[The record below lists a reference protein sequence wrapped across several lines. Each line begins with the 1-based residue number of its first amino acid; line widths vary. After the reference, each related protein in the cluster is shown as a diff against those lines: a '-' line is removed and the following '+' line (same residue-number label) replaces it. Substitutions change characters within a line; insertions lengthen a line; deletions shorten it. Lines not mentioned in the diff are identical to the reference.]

1 METQKIKIAVVVLNW
16 NGKIWLEKF
25 LPNLVKHSLEATVFM
40 ADNASTD
47 DSVDFV
53 KNNFP
58 NVKIIINVSNGGYAK
73 GYNDALKKIDA
84 EYFIL
89 LNSDIQVTDSWISP
103 IIDLMDSDK
112 KIAACQPKLL
122 DYKKRNIFEYAGASG
137 GFIDILGYPF
147 CRGRIFDHLEKDKGQ
162 YDDAIEVFWASG
174 ACLFVRA
181 SHFYEIGGLDE
192 DFFAHQ
198 EEIDLCWRLKNSGY
212 KIMVQPKSL
221 VFHVGGGT
229 LNASSPFKTHLNF
242 RNNLFMLFKNLPT
255 AHLFV
260 TIAVRL
266 VLDGLAALTFLN
278 KDKGL
283 QHVLAIAKA
292 HFIFY
297 FKIPKLMSKRK
308 KIKQKNNLLGK
319 VDYSVLFKNKI
330 KGINNF
336 FEL

>member
-58 NVKIIINVSNGGYAK
+58 NIKIIINMTNGGYAK